1 MPLSPPTTRTP
12 TTLPPPQPPITEFRR
27 LCKGICKEFKLD
39 KIYQTPRYQSGQV
52 FCMSCNVWID
62 IKGCCL
68 VSGKKITLNSDGWVC
83 KCCNRRIR
91 RNPRN
96 TREKARLRARGLKKK
111 KLNLGTRTDLSSFSK
126 RRALM
131 IKKLTGQILNIE
143 NGKGLPPV
151 GGRPNYV
158 FASNVSNTEIE
169 LEFNVPI
176 SKLLAMAHK
185 LRPPNKISLIVEFER
200 VRLELDRVP
209 TKQEFIKRSKLR
221 ITDYN
226 KEFTSWEH
234 MLERLFYDP
243 FYRDRK

>member
-1 MPLSPPTTRTP
+1 MPLSSPTTRTP
-12 TTLPPPQPPITEFRR
+12 TTLPPQPPITEFRR

-39 KIYQTPRYQSGQV
+39 KYKRFSRYKSGLV
-52 FCMSCNVWID
+52 LCVSCHVWLD
-62 IKGCCL
+62 INGCCL
-68 VSGKKITLNSDGWVC
+68 RNGKKITLNSDGWVC
-83 KCCNRRIR
+83 KCCNMRIR
-91 RNPRN
+91 RNPRH
-96 TREKARLRARGLKKK
+96 TQQKISLRVK
-111 KLNLGTRTDLSSFSK
+111 KLGGKKPKLGTRTDLSSFSK

-151 GGRPNYV
+151 GGRSNYT
-158 FASNVSNTEIE
+158 FAANVSDTEIE

-243 FYRDRK
+243 FYRDRR